1 MQTVN
6 DYNMEWEINDSE
18 GVRSGKG
25 VFNGDIGY
33 ITRIDRTENL
43 AEILF
48 DDGRRAVYT
57 SADMPDLTPRLRGY
71 RAQKSGER
79 VRRAGRGGDKRT
91 AHDFKPQSALY
102 GGHARQKKPWFWYAA
117 KGCWE

>member
-57 SADMPDLTPRLRGY
+57 SADMPDLTLAY
-71 RAQKSGER
+71 AVTVHKSQGSELTR
-79 VRRAGRGGDKRT
+79 WSWR
-91 AHDFKPQSALY
+91 
-102 GGHARQKKPWFWYAA
+102 
-117 KGCWE
+117 